1 MVFIETIELKEKVK
15 KSKEYMKH
23 REQLTA
29 ESQGSSTNEC

>member
-23 REQLTA
+23 REQLIK
-29 ESQGSSTNEC
+29 NM